1 VIVRLEGADRAEIDA
16 AGQEIVELACGW
28 GQVASEVPAEEA
40 TRADREGG
48 KVVDPVAVASM
59 VLSIPSA
66 ALAVGDLA
74 DRIRKRRRAQELIDQ
89 AERLADERVS
99 VRVVTRTRTVE
110 VRGLDPDRLLELLAA
125 EDADG

>member
-1 VIVRLEGADRAEIDA
+1 VIIWVDGGSAAQVDA
-16 AGQEIVELACGW
+16 AGRKVAELARGW
-28 GQVASEVPAEEA
+28 GHGVSEVPAGA
-40 TRADREGG
+40 VPADREGG
-48 KVVDPVAVASM
+48 KVVDPVAVASL

-74 DRIRKRRRAQELIDQ
+74 DRIRKRHRAKELIDR
-89 AERLADERVS
+89 AERLADDQVS

-125 EDADG
+125 EDTDG

>member
-1 VIVRLEGADRAEIDA
+1 MIVRLEGADRAEIDA

-99 VRVVTRTRTVE
+99 VRVVTRARTVE

>member
-1 VIVRLEGADRAEIDA
+1 MIIELDGGNAAEVKA
-16 AGQEIVELACGW
+16 ACREVAELARGW
-28 GQVASEVPAEEA
+28 GHEVIEVPAEEA
-40 TRADREGG
+40 PRAAREGG
-48 KVVDPVAVASM
+48 KGVDPVAVASM

-74 DRIRKRRRAQELIDQ
+74 DRIRKRRRATELIDQ
-89 AERLADERVS
+89 VERHSDEGVS
-99 VRVVTRTRTVE
+99 VRVVTRTRTVQ